1 MHQRHPPTAR
11 PLRERSHDG
20 SDGGSPRGSARGDG
34 PSSGVRRTSLRVD
47 QAVDGPGR
55 VPDASTRQ
63 RPRGVQPH
71 RLGLQHATRDQSR
84 GTSRRGSR
92 LNPYFAR
99 FQGDNQP
106 ESGRQA
112 IAAVPHATDTTDA
125 PTDRRRHREPATVLK
140 PRCCRISDP
149 RLGLFTRPG
158 PFATHGQKRLQ
169 ASAAVCRIPCLIL
182 CLAYVERAQARQ
194 CRARARGRHAR
205 MAAQPN
211 HPLAQIREFTT
222 VVWPLKPLCPAHA
235 RSGWRGRGCAASW
248 PRRRAHARG
257 CTP

>member
-20 SDGGSPRGSARGDG
+20 SDGGSPRCSARGDG
-34 PSSGVRRTSLRVD
+34 PSSGVRRTPLRVD
-47 QAVDGPGR
+47 QVVDGPGR

-84 GTSRRGSR
+84 GTSRDDRRGSR

-149 RLGLFTRPG
+149 RLGLFTRPE
-158 PFATHGQKRLQ
+158 P
-169 ASAAVCRIPCLIL
+169 
-182 CLAYVERAQARQ
+182 
-194 CRARARGRHAR
+194 
-205 MAAQPN
+205 
-211 HPLAQIREFTT
+211 FTT
-222 VVWPLKPLCPAHA
+222 QADRLEEVQRRIRRQRFAAAILTAPRAGPRSPTFFTRPVRFAPA
-235 RSGWRGRGCAASW
+235 GGRL
-248 PRRRAHARG
+248 
-257 CTP
+257 